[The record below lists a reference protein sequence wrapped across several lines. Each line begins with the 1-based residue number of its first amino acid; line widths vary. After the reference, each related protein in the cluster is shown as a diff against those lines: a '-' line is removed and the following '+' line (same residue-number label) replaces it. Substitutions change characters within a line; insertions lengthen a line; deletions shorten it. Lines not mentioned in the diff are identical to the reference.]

1 MAINFAIRAGGP
13 GTPKPQ
19 VRQRV
24 AQVVRCAGG
33 EGGYRPRLLRR
44 ASENSAVATLISRS
58 PREMSTVVAQR
69 MSARAN
75 GGDSYLAS

>member
-33 EGGYRPRLLRR
+33 EGGYRPTDLPP
-44 ASENSAVATLISRS
+44 SIIE
-58 PREMSTVVAQR
+58 
-69 MSARAN
+69 
-75 GGDSYLAS
+75 